1 MRHTLFTFLA
11 ALFVLS
17 LDAQDIPVDFIKN
30 PDKPIAIENQSTGRT
45 LFFFYPEKLRSEAF
59 TKEGNPCMAYEL
71 DNSTLKVERTS
82 PALVF
87 HIPGDGE
94 MDIRV
99 LCRFSRAGDYF
110 IALENSGQ
118 VQVLRIEGQGLTMQ
132 KTATLPASEEERI
145 INGVSNGANAYILCS
160 VNEKKTGR
168 QLRVYRIDESGQ
180 LEKHVFPVREKA
192 DKAVADMLKGSFKP
206 LSIEYGMEQEPEVAA
221 NKTKMFAG
229 EKKLWVTFDNS
240 VAGSSGN
247 AGRASVLKVVGFDL
261 VTDSL
266 HVKEFN
272 YADTDMPHA
281 LHERRNSFI
290 FDKKIFQLHMN
301 SEQFML
307 RVRDLERG
315 EPVFTKILMREDT
328 IEGLANSPILVPGG
342 VFGVEKEYR
351 SVSRFVRRFSKFHPF
366 IQVRRQGNDYLMCIG
381 GHQEI
386 NNSSPVLINPAGT
399 TPVPMS
405 MGHFYSYDRSFAF
418 YSAINAE
425 TMTRSPVYFTK
436 SLIAAYADMLSGIER
451 PRDQALYRL
460 GEQFYLGFFD
470 RTEKKYRLKQLKI
483 QIR

>member
-1 MRHTLFTFLA
+1 MRHTLFAFLA
-11 ALFVLS
+11 ALSVLS

-30 PDKPIAIENQSTGRT
+30 PDKPITIENQVKGKT
-45 LFFFYPEKLRSEAF
+45 LFFFYPEKLRSESF
-59 TKEGNPCMAYEL
+59 TKEGNPCMAYEMN
-71 DNSTLKVERTS
+71 NSTLKVERTS
-82 PALVF
+82 SPLIF

-99 LCRFSRAGDYF
+99 LCRFSRDGDYF
-110 IALENSGQ
+110 MALENSGQ

-132 KTATLPASEEERI
+132 RTATLPASEEERI
-145 INGVSNGANAYILCS
+145 IAGVAYGTDAYILCS
-160 VNEKKTGR
+160 NKEKKTGQ

-180 LEKHVFPVREKA
+180 LEKHIFPVGEKA

-206 LSIEYGMEQEPEVAA
+206 LPTEYGMEQEPEAA
-221 NKTKMFAG
+221 TNKTKMFAG

-247 AGRASVLKVVGFDL
+247 TRRASVLKVVEFDL
-261 VTDSL
+261 VAGSL
-266 HVKEFN
+266 DVKAFN
-272 YADTDMPHA
+272 YTDADKTDA

-290 FDKKIFQLHMN
+290 FDKKIFQLYMS

-315 EPVFTKILMREDT
+315 DPLFTKILFREDT

-342 VFGVEKEYR
+342 AFGVEKEYR
-351 SVSRFVRRFSKFHPF
+351 SVSRFVRRFSKFDPF
-366 IQVRRQGNDYLMCIG
+366 IQVRRQGDDYLMCIG

-386 NNSSPVLINPAGT
+386 NNSSPVLINPSGT
-399 TPVPMS
+399 TPVPMA

-418 YSAINAE
+418 YSAIHVE

-436 SLIAAYADMLSGIER
+436 SLIAAYADMLSDIER

-460 GEQFYLGFFD
+460 GEHFYLGYFD
-470 RTEKKYRLKQLKI
+470 KAEKKYRLRQLKV
-483 QIR
+483 QTR